1 MSLEDVRRSTT
12 SLVAESCNSDH
23 CNGHSAVQDEDQELE
38 RQKQGQDGIVLE
50 RIASLSLDMFEPSDF
65 TGRFTKIQQRSRK
78 RTRIIRGG
86 YQRVHFLVPWQFRFL
101 NSYFGWL
108 VIIV

>member
-1 MSLEDVRRSTT
+1 MSVEDVRRSTT

-23 CNGHSAVQDEDQELE
+23 CNGRSVVQDDDQDLE
-38 RQKQGQDGIVLE
+38 QEKQGQDGIVLE

-78 RTRIIRGG
+78 RTRIIRGK
-86 YQRVHFLVPWQFRFL
+86 YL
-101 NSYFGWL
+101 NVVL
-108 VIIV
+108 N